1 MKNGI
6 KTVLVVLCA
15 LLLFTG
21 CSCAI
26 NDNKPDEAV
35 ETFFEKYRAAKGD
48 IMYKGAMFTFVYS
61 IVVYTLNILKVIEG
75 PYPFLKVYE
84 QPITQT
90 VVTILGMGVVL
101 VILTFALY
109 EIKKK
114 IKI

>member
-35 ETFFEKYRAAKGD
+35 ETFFEKYRAKD
-48 IMYKGAMFTFVYS
+48 D
-61 IVVYTLNILKVIEG
+61 NI
-75 PYPFLKVYE
+75 
-84 QPITQT
+84 ITQLKE
-90 VVTILGMGVVL
+90 TIENEVSKANGKTIRPVRLRNKR
-101 VILTFALY
+101 Y
-109 EIKKK
+109 
-114 IKI
+114 

>member
-35 ETFFEKYRAAKGD
+35 ETFFEKYRAKD
-48 IMYKGAMFTFVYS
+48 D
-61 IVVYTLNILKVIEG
+61 NI
-75 PYPFLKVYE
+75 
-84 QPITQT
+84 ITQLKE
-90 VVTILGMGVVL
+90 TI
-101 VILTFALY
+101 
-109 EIKKK
+109 
-114 IKI
+114 